1 MWLEHTWEVGWGSWG
16 TKQAVLPERG
26 VAETSKHFGRSSSS
40 QPERLWFIL
49 QQMFFLL
56 SDLCPGDSNLENE
69 GVAAHDYATYT
80 YLIEVISFVIE
91 TANRA
96 WVLSG
101 SCCSPW
107 ALHLGSELHESFSVH
122 LTSASLAFP
131 LFIFP
136 PVPSRLL
143 IFLLQQ
149 FNFNYPLLHDL
160 MGLLW
165 WLKRSRICLQCRI
178 LRFNPWVRKIPW
190 RRQ

>member
-1 MWLEHTWEVGWGSWG
+1 MCDLNIPEKLAEVPGELSRLFCLRG
-16 TKQAVLPERG
+16 G

-107 ALHLGSELHESFSVH
+107 ALHLGSREL
-122 LTSASLAFP
+122 
-131 LFIFP
+131 LFIF
-136 PVPSRLL
+136 VCKEHNQSDFYIDHLVVSMDRV
-143 IFLLQQ
+143 
-149 FNFNYPLLHDL
+149 N
-160 MGLLW
+160 
-165 WLKRSRICLQCRI
+165 S
-178 LRFNPWVRKIPW
+178 
-190 RRQ
+190 